1 MNRPLVERG
10 TREREKRYF
19 FPKERACSQANVGG
33 LGVLFT
39 LDILSQACEKHIQ
52 TRFCLYQFR
61 FWNITQPIM

>member
-19 FPKERACSQANVGG
+19 FLKERACSQANVGG